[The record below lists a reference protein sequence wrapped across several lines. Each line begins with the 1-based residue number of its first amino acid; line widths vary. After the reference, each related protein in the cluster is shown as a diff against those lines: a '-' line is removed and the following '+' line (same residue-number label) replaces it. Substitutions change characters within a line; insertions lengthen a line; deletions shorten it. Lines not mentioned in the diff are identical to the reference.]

1 MCLKVALDG
10 GTQLENEVAQ
20 EAYWEIQKFI
30 ILALKANPNVLECLY
45 SPLVETKTTL
55 ADELLEMRTSFLS
68 RLVYQTYNG
77 YPQQGIR
84 QEQ

>member
-1 MCLKVALDG
+1 MPDEAVGAG
-10 GTQLENEVAQ
+10 SAEQLENEATQ

-55 ADELLEMRTSFLS
+55 ADELLQMRTIFLS
-68 RLVYQTYNG
+68 RLVYQTPNG
-77 YPQQGIR
+77 
-84 QEQ
+84 